1 MDSRRF
7 HEVGM
12 KKIQAGN
19 EEMQVIDAGSN
30 A

>member
-12 KKIQAGN
+12 KNCQAGN
-19 EEMQVIDAGSN
+19 EEMQVIDVGSN